1 MSETHVGGEAI
12 HAAVRARDVGK
23 LRELLAAGGDP
34 NALDAAGQPPLRH
47 VLTYGCGFVLEE
59 ETCALITALLAAG
72 ADPSVGGVATALVAD
87 ARERADPNAAE
98 VRLLGQP
105 CGRGGAPPPR
115 GGRVRTPGA
124 RWAGPPRS
132 RVGAPVAPRARARDR
147 LLALIL

>member
-87 ARERADPNAAE
+87 AREMVCSAGEAGAAAE
-98 VRLLGQP
+98 LKELLAR
-105 CGRGGAPPPR
+105 GRPGAP
-115 GGRVRTPGA
+115 
-124 RWAGPPRS
+124 
-132 RVGAPVAPRARARDR
+132 
-147 LLALIL
+147 